1 MNRTHTAQHL
11 EANEIQYNMSGFKF
25 KDMWHSVY
33 SFCVNIPH
41 ISKTKMK
48 RANLREEILM
58 HSLARDIL
66 FCIFLC
72 TFHYNI
78 SEGS

>member
-1 MNRTHTAQHL
+1 MDQNVIYLSIFHYLEEKKNIEFHNLMNRTHTAQHL
-11 EANEIQYNMSGFKF
+11 EANEIQYNMSGFQF

-48 RANLREEILM
+48 RANLR
-58 HSLARDIL
+58 
-66 FCIFLC
+66 
-72 TFHYNI
+72 
-78 SEGS
+78 

>member
-1 MNRTHTAQHL
+1 MSRTHTAQHL

-41 ISKTKMK
+41 ISKNQNEKSK
-48 RANLREEILM
+48 PKIRNFNA
-58 HSLARDIL
+58 
-66 FCIFLC
+66 
-72 TFHYNI
+72 
-78 SEGS
+78 